1 LEEADALADRIAILD
16 QGKLVAQGTPD
27 ELKRLVPGG
36 HVSLRFADP
45 AGLDA
50 AARALGDVPHDRDLL
65 TLQLPSD
72 GSVRSLRALLDRLDD
87 ESLAVDKLSM
97 ESPDLDDV
105 FFAFTSRSESEATNG
120 VGNQKVTT
128 S

>member
-1 LEEADALADRIAILD
+1 
-16 QGKLVAQGTPD
+16 
-27 ELKRLVPGG
+27 
-36 HVSLRFADP
+36 
-45 AGLDA
+45 
-50 AARALGDVPHDRDLL
+50 VPHDRDLL

-97 ESPDLDDV
+97 DSPDLDDV
-105 FFAFTSRSESEATNG
+105 FFAFTSRSEGETTNG